1 MVELRALG
9 PIDLRRD
16 GTEITSVLTQPRRL
30 ALLLYL
36 DCARPYGFHRRD
48 RLIALLWPELDNADA
63 RDALS
68 EEINHIRSELG
79 ENAIVTRGEDV
90 MLDPVY
96 IRSSVRVL
104 DAAITNGDHM
114 RVIQLFQGPL
124 ADGLVVEEAPEFE
137 QWLKDERQR
146 IRDAVADAAW
156 SLAEKSKESGH
167 IADATSF
174 ARSAVSLTRD
184 DEESVRRLMAF
195 LESVGDVDGALRAYD
210 EFSVWISGETDA
222 YPSPDTD
229 ALRDKIKNSEPVDFT
244 PPPAPAAPAEVSGIT
259 PATPTKPEAPVTTAI
274 PATPEK
280 KERIHWAAVGVAA
293 MALIL
298 LLAAYVFAGD
308 H

>member
-63 RDALS
+63 REALS
-68 EEINHIRSELG
+68 GEINHIRRELG
-79 ENAIVTRGEDV
+79 ENSIVTRGEDV

-124 ADGLVVEEAPEFE
+124 ADGLVVDEAPEFE

-156 SLAEKSKESGH
+156 SLAEKSKESGR

-184 DEESVRRLMAF
+184 DEESVRKLMAF

-229 ALRDKIKNSEPVDFT
+229 ALRDKIRNSEPLDFSPT
-244 PPPAPAAPAEVSGIT
+244 TPAPAAEVPEIT
-259 PATPTKPEAPVTTAI
+259 PAGPITPGVPVTTAI
-274 PATPEK
+274 PAAPEK

-298 LLAAYVFAGD
+298 LLAAYVFAGA